1 MEIGQLEME
10 IEQLKYAAKLFLE
23 MLKNHPEL
31 CPHDLVFRCSYPDT
45 CDGKSGRMHE
55 YRCGIC
61 GGQKLEFMEG
71 ED

>member
-31 CPHDLVFRCSYPDT
+31 CPHDWVFRYSYPDT

-55 YRCGIC
+55 YRC
-61 GGQKLEFMEG
+61 
-71 ED
+71 